1 MRNSFSALLVIA
13 ITFVHLAVADKA
25 VDAETSTKRGRS
37 QVNRQGKSRASRR
50 GGARDLSKLSS
61 LVGLSKGPP
70 KLTKANVDK
79 LQTIARRGPDKP
91 SSVGE
96 IMGYTFVGSM
106 LAFLAYLQF
115 GLGLGSAKMGSPTA
129 N

>member
-1 MRNSFSALLVIA
+1 MQKPPRSEGVLKSIA
-13 ITFVHLAVADKA
+13 KGKVERLG
-25 VDAETSTKRGRS
+25 EEERG
-37 QVNRQGKSRASRR
+37 
-50 GGARDLSKLSS
+50 DLSKLSS